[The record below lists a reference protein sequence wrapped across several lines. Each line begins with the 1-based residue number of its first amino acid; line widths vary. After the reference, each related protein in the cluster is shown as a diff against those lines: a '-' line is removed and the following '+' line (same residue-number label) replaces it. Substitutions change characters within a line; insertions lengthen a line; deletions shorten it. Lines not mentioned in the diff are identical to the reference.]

1 MNSIRC
7 RTIWAKSTL
16 STHSMVAM
24 PLTLTQHPSQSMVLT
39 LINVNLCPLQQLKCT
54 IRPNSKTPDYSASI
68 RSKIN
73 VLRQLPTVQPTFV
86 NGWVCLLITTNK
98 SFLTK
103 MWINHRKGDREEIG
117 IVTYLHST
125 ELKNSRHISLKH
137 LIWWMETSTLEH
149 LCWTMSESVQTQFSL
164 SIGSIRISSLKLQ
177 QHPNL
182 SWLSKETLKW
192 ATLVM

>member
-1 MNSIRC
+1 MNSIKC

-16 STHSMVAM
+16 LTHSMVVM
-24 PLTLTQHPSQSMVLT
+24 PLILTKHPSQSMAPT
-39 LINVNLCPLQQLKCT
+39 LRNVNLCPHQQLKCT
-54 IRPNSKTPDYSASI
+54 IRPNSKTQDYSASI
-68 RSKIN
+68 RSQIN

-86 NGWVCLLITTNK
+86 NVWVCHLITTNK

-103 MWINHRKGDREEIG
+103 MWINHRKGEQETG

-125 ELKNSRHISLKH
+125 EPKNSRHTSLKH

-149 LCWTMSESVQTQFSL
+149 LCWTTNVSVRTQFSHN
-164 SIGSIRISSLKLQ
+164 IGSIRISSLKLQ

-182 SWLSKETLKW
+182 S
-192 ATLVM
+192 